1 MTTDDWVSAAQSALR
16 AGTRSRSFT
25 AENPTAA
32 VGNGGRTS
40 SVLGPGR
47 KGRPCITL
55 PAGETVT
62 LANAAGA
69 GEIRHIWCTVTNH
82 TGAVGFV
89 LRDLILRMYWD
100 GSDTP
105 AVEVPLG
112 DFFCNGN
119 GQRSLV
125 TSALIVVAPTSGM
138 NAYFQMP
145 FSDGARITI
154 ENQHPVDVDG
164 FFYQIDY
171 LEHERAEVV
180 GDLRFHAEFRRENP
194 TAHAQDYTLLDGV
207 IGRGVFLGS
216 SLTIVALERYWWGE
230 GEMKFFLDGDTDFPT
245 ICGTGTEDYYGGA
258 WAFQDRLS
266 NEFEPEVLT
275 YSAPYVGYPT
285 YVTRDESK
293 QAVYATAMAPV
304 HGMYRWHVPDP
315 IFFHSDLR
323 VTLQQ
328 IGQVGPDLVERADDV
343 SSVAYWYQDTP
354 SGSGRPLPARP
365 QRTPR

>member
-1 MTTDDWVSAAQSALR
+1 MTTPSWMTAAHSDLAS
-16 AGTRSRSFT
+16 GTRTRSFT
-25 AENPTAA
+25 AENPRAE
-32 VGNGGRTS
+32 VGAGGRS
-40 SVLGPGR
+40 ASLLGPAR

-55 PAGETVT
+55 PAGATVT
-62 LANAAGA
+62 LADAAGA
-69 GEIRHIWCTVTNH
+69 GEIRHIWCTVSDH
-82 TGAVGFV
+82 TDAVGFV
-89 LRDLILRMYWD
+89 LRDLVLRMYWD
-100 GSDTP
+100 GSDVP

-125 TSALIVVAPTSGM
+125 TSELVLVAPTSGM
-138 NAYFQMP
+138 NAYFAMP

-154 ENQHPVDVDG
+154 ENQHPRDVEG

-171 LEHERAEVV
+171 LERPSDGV
-180 GDLRFHAEFRRENP
+180 GDLRFHAQFRRENP
-194 TAHAQDYTLLDGV
+194 TTITQDYTLLDGV
-207 IGRGVFLGS
+207 EGRGVFLGS
-216 SLTIVALERYWWGE
+216 YLSIVALERYWWGE

-266 NEFEPEVLT
+266 NEVEPEVLT

-285 YVTRDESK
+285 YLTRDTSK

-315 IFFHSDLR
+315 IYFHENLR

-354 SGSGRPLPARP
+354 IGTGRSFPTRAERS
-365 QRTPR
+365 PR